1 MARCFSTVRTA
12 PSTHKAVKRE
22 IEIDREVPKITEIF
36 MPDDLEDMSSLSKVQ
51 GGGLVE

>member
-1 MARCFSTVRTA
+1 MLFSSNDGTK
-12 PSTHKAVKRE
+12 PHEAVKRE